1 VVTAVASVCNAF
13 RWPAFIAATT
23 LLVPKKHLGRASGFV
38 QMAQAVSQVLSPA
51 LAGVL
56 LSFMGLNGILLMD
69 VVSFLFSLASLW
81 IVRFPHPHGE
91 KKSGSLFQEAAEGWQ
106 YIARRRG
113 LLMLLLYFTIINF
126 LVAFISVLV
135 TPLVMSTSSEVV
147 LGTIMSAG
155 GVGMLVGSFVM
166 SVWGGPKRR
175 VYGVLGFTLLSG
187 VAIVCG
193 GLRFSP
199 LLFMVCAFAFFLSV
213 PIVAGCS
220 QAIWQA
226 KVNPDLQGRVFAL
239 VRMAILSAMPVAT
252 ALAGPL
258 ADHVFEPLM
267 AVHGPLSDSIGR
279 LIGTGPGRG
288 IGLMFVLFGIL
299 TAATAVIGYLNPH
312 LRRVEL
318 ELPDAVSE
326 GEQQAPVSSE
336 QVSATP

>member
-1 VVTAVASVCNAF
+1 
-13 RWPAFIAATT
+13 
-23 LLVPKKHLGRASGFV
+23 
-38 QMAQAVSQVLSPA
+38 
-51 LAGVL
+51 
-56 LSFMGLNGILLMD
+56 
-69 VVSFLFSLASLW
+69 
-81 IVRFPHPHGE
+81 
-91 KKSGSLFQEAAEGWQ
+91 
-106 YIARRRG
+106 
-113 LLMLLLYFTIINF
+113 MLLLYFTIINF